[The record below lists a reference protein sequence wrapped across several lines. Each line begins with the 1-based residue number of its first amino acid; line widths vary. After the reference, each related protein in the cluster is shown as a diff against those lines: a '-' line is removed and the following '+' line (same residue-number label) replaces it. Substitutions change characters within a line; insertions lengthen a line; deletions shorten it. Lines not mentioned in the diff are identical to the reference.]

1 MFTNFSNESSS
12 RQNVTCDVH
21 WNNSFEVKIVKILLY
36 SIILFFS
43 LVGNALIII
52 IVGRRK
58 ELRNTIN
65 YFIVNMAVSDFVY
78 PLTVIPVQLT
88 QTATSS
94 MQWRITGTAGLIFC
108 KLINFVGNV
117 SIIVSVQS
125 LVWIALDRYVAVVL
139 PMKVHL
145 ISSRFR
151 IFAIISTWFVACI
164 INSFILYLFYLE
176 QNHGEI
182 FCMPLENPPFSF
194 VTYSRVYTALF
205 HILPLVAMAILYCV
219 IAVTLRRQDK
229 ALQCRAVH
237 QKHQRKRRAIK
248 MSFSVVAGFYVCF
261 LPGLFVSLI

>member
-1 MFTNFSNESSS
+1 
-12 RQNVTCDVH
+12 
-21 WNNSFEVKIVKILLY
+21 
-36 SIILFFS
+36 
-43 LVGNALIII
+43 
-52 IVGRRK
+52 
-58 ELRNTIN
+58 
-65 YFIVNMAVSDFVY
+65 MAMPDLTY
-78 PLTVIPVQLT
+78 LLTVILLQLT
-88 QTATSS
+88 MTATSS

-108 KLINFVGNV
+108 KLMNFVGNI

-125 LVWIALDRYVAVVL
+125 LVWIASDRFVAMVL

-151 IFAIISTWFVACI
+151 IFAIISTWVVACI
-164 INSFILYLFYLE
+164 LHSFILYLSYLE

-182 FCMPLENPPFSF
+182 FCMPLENLSFSF

-237 QKHQRKRRAIK
+237 QKDQRKRRAIK
-248 MSFSVVAGFYVCF
+248 MSFCVVAGFYVCF
-261 LPGLFVSLI
+261 LPGLFLSLIWQYGTAVALQCYCL